1 MAVKMNEFEEAVW
14 EYLITHKTPAHQ
26 KKLAKRWLVSE
37 SRVARVLK
45 RFEKEGIVDLVRIG
59 TQKYYKIKD

>member
-1 MAVKMNEFEEAVW
+1 MAVEMNEFEEAVW

-45 RFEKEGIVDLVRIG
+45 RFEKEGIVD
-59 TQKYYKIKD
+59 